1 MIIIKKKIDQ
11 DIFIP
16 IPGKR
21 TFNLTF
27 FPVPTE
33 AAAAGLS
40 SLSLLGVN
48 TKSLASA
55 TKFFMTL
62 FGVASKLRVSLSPC
76 LFIFV
81 GDARWSSSRS
91 REGFACDRFTAVEA
105 LAFEVCADVLFLRL
119 GCGAM
124 FSLLLEW

>member
-1 MIIIKKKIDQ
+1 MISENRE
-11 DIFIP
+11 IFSCRTP
-16 IPGKR
+16 QKR

-55 TKFFMTL
+55 TKFFTTL
-62 FGVASKLRVSLSPC
+62 FGVASKLRVSFSAC

-81 GDARWSSSRS
+81 GEARCSSSLS
-91 REGFACDRFTAVEA
+91 SAGFGWDRFTAVEP
-105 LAFEVCADVLFLRL
+105 LAFEDCTDVLFLRL